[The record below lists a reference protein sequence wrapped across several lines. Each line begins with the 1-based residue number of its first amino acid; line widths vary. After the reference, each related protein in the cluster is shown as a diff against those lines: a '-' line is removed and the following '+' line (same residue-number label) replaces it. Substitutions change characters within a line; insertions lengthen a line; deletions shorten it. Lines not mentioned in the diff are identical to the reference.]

1 MNGKTAPEEKRMH
14 TRAESE
20 LPESTEKWG
29 WKYHHLGIP
38 TTLQLPGEQYI
49 AHLKFYVSG
58 FSSSPFGIE
67 WMRFESDCP
76 LDKLI
81 QTVPHLAFEVQN
93 IADELAAH
101 NLPILS
107 PPNSPAKGIRV
118 VMVEHNG
125 APVELI
131 EFEKKKILKS

>member
-1 MNGKTAPEEKRMH
+1 MKHREEH
-14 TRAESE
+14 Q
-20 LPESTEKWG
+20 LPLAIEQWG

-38 TTLQLPGEQYI
+38 TTAKLPDEQYI
-49 AHLKFYVSG
+49 PHLKFYVSG

-67 WMRFESDCP
+67 WMRFDSDCP

-81 QTVPHLAFEVQN
+81 QTIPHLAFEVQN
-93 IADELAAH
+93 IANELAAH
-101 NLPILS
+101 NFHVLS
-107 PPNSPAKGIRV
+107 PSNSPAKGIRV

-131 EFEKKKILKS
+131 EFEKTTNKKS